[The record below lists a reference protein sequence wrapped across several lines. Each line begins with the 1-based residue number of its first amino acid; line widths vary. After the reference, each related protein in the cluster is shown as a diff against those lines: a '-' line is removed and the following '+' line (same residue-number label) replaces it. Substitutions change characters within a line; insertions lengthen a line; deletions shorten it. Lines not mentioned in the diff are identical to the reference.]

1 MTVPKVLLV
10 EDEFLIATMIGEALA
25 DGGFDV
31 IPVVNGTRAVAEL
44 EAEGSRFRA
53 LITDIRLGKGPDGWE
68 ISRRA
73 RELIPGVPV
82 IYVSGDSSSDWA
94 SKGVPNSVMVA
105 KPFAPAQIVTALATL
120 VTEAESHPAA

>member
-31 IPVVNGTRAVAEL
+31 IPVVNGTRALAEL

>member
-31 IPVVNGTRAVAEL
+31 VPVVNGTRAVAEL